1 MTCICTFHAG
11 RLRPRFGVG
20 RPIRQ
25 NGVLSPYPLPDHE
38 DRRSAP
44 PAGAAQDRPDA
55 QRCAQHQDF
64 RELANELGTL
74 LAYEATADLDTEPHT
89 LPGWAGPVTVQR
101 IAGAKITVV
110 PILRAGLGMLS
121 GVLSLIPAARVSVV
135 GLQRDEETLQPVP
148 YFERLTGRLEER
160 DALILDPMLATGGT
174 LIATIDMLKRAGAR
188 RIKGIFL
195 VAAPEGIEA
204 VKAVHPDVEIYT
216 AAIDAQLNDKGY
228 ILPGLGDAG
237 DRIFGTRVG

>member
-1 MTCICTFHAG
+1 M
-11 RLRPRFGVG
+11 
-20 RPIRQ
+20 
-25 NGVLSPYPLPDHE
+25 
-38 DRRSAP
+38 
-44 PAGAAQDRPDA
+44 
-55 QRCAQHQDF
+55 
-64 RELANELGTL
+64 
-74 LAYEATADLDTEPHT
+74 
-89 LPGWAGPVTVQR
+89 
-101 IAGAKITVV
+101 V

-204 VKAVHPDVEIYT
+204 VKAVHRTWRSTPRPSMPSSTTRATSCRVWATPAT
-216 AAIDAQLNDKGY
+216 ASSEPASDN
-228 ILPGLGDAG
+228 PGERVGSLSAESSDPPTVRGRASPRHVNARDAG
-237 DRIFGTRVG
+237 VADA